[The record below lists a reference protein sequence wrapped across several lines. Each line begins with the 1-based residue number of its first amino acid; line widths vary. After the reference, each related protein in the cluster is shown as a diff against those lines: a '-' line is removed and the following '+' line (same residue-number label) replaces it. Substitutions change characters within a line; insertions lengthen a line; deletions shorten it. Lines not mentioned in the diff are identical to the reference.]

1 MTIVQDMYTFDAQQL
16 VGALLPYVELADNA
30 DTGYSTL
37 RFKALKL
44 YEENTDLRMLFN
56 DYGGWD
62 RASLE
67 AQFPADKPGDPSDTA
82 FWMFF
87 FVLNQMTAI
96 NRREFM
102 LTSIAYYLQWETAEI
117 HLIHRGRP
125 VREFVQRYLYQTND
139 GSTNSIPAYWDSVE
153 PVSTCGTLGWLSSE
167 DVEAYLRKLEG
178 ASPGDF
184 KLDEYMDYEKFQ
196 RIANSSK
203 EILSSIHQQGLCL
216 GVILSG

>member
-1 MTIVQDMYTFDAQQL
+1 MTIAQDIYTFNAQQL

-44 YEENTDLRMLFN
+44 YEENANLRMLFN

-67 AQFPADKPGDPSDTA
+67 AQFPADKPHDPSDTA

-87 FVLNQMTAI
+87 FVLNQMTSI
-96 NRREFM
+96 NRYEFR
-102 LTSIAYYLQWETAEI
+102 LTTIAYYLQWEKADM
-117 HLIHRGRP
+117 HLSYHGRP
-125 VREFVQRYLYQTND
+125 MKEFAQRYLYKTND
-139 GSTNSIPAYWDSVE
+139 GSVNSIPSYWDFVQ
-153 PVSTCGTLGWLSSE
+153 PVSTCGTLGWLSIE
-167 DVEAYLRKLEG
+167 DVETYLRKLES

-184 KLDEYMDYEKFQ
+184 KPNEYMDHEKFQ
-196 RIANSSK
+196 KIVDSTKA
-203 EILSSIHQQGLCL
+203 LLASIHQQGLCL
-216 GVILSG
+216 GVIQSG